1 MFCAQGICHPLQQED
16 SPRRLAY
23 AIAECVIGWVA
34 TGAFTEWEKK
44 DWSAINCWNPHK
56 RSPSTQ
62 RTACEKNQKVLAQP
76 KIEVNMYY
84 QLKSQQLKMRFVH
97 RIDD

>member
-34 TGAFTEWEKK
+34 NGAFTEWEKRIGVQSTAGIHTN
-44 DWSAINCWNPHK
+44 DRLPRAYSMREAP
-56 RSPSTQ
+56 RSIG
-62 RTACEKNQKVLAQP
+62 TA